1 MWRGSSFSNE
11 GAATEQPPSPLS
23 SCFHLGAPPGLV
35 HSLLGILLT
44 MMNFK
49 VNAEFEGG
57 DGCKKKRNDSF
68 RKRVYFTQMS
78 LEQTPACCSSFTC
91 FCGAADILQ
100 PHLASLKI

>member
-1 MWRGSSFSNE
+1 MWRGSFFSNE

-57 DGCKKKRNDSF
+57 DGCKKKGMIHFGSGFISHR
-68 RKRVYFTQMS
+68 
-78 LEQTPACCSSFTC
+78 
-91 FCGAADILQ
+91 
-100 PHLASLKI
+100 